1 MQDFPPMPEPCIIL
15 THGLLDSR
23 QAKTC
28 HGILRGSQRFRAVA
42 VIDYR
47 FAGRDAGEVMGGRAI
62 GVGVWASV
70 ADYFSSSPKERPL
83 YCLVGVALAGG
94 RLPDAFREQLL
105 EALNHGLSLVNGL
118 HTFLS
123 DDPVFAARA
132 AVRGLQLI
140 DVRKPRLRHA
150 LRFWTG
156 DIYTVKAPIIAVL
169 GLDCA
174 IGKRT
179 TARWL
184 LDACQ
189 KAGVYAEMIYTGQ
202 TGWMQGVRYGFIFD
216 STLNDFISG
225 ELEGA
230 IMACAN
236 DCKPDLIVIEGQS
249 GLRNPSG
256 PAGSEIILS
265 GNARGII
272 LQYAPTRSYYEG
284 TRIPLPSIESEIA
297 LIRMYGAEVLAVTI
311 SEEGLD
317 DEQAQA
323 VQAALAQRTGLP
335 VFRPLAANTQKDS
348 AAVAVVLRRWMEQQ
362 FLQ

>member
-1 MQDFPPMPEPCIIL
+1 MYDFPDEPAPCIIL

-47 FAGRDAGEVMGGRAI
+47 FAGKDAGVVMDGRPI
-62 GVGVWASV
+62 GVPVWASV
-70 ADYFSSSPKERPL
+70 AHFFKSNPKERPL
-83 YCLVGVALAGG
+83 YCLVGVALPGG
-94 RLPDAFREQLL
+94 LLPDTFREQLL
-105 EALNHGLSLVNGL
+105 SALDYRLSLVNGL

-132 AVRGLQLI
+132 TVRGLQLI
-140 DVRKPRLRHA
+140 DVRKPKPRHT

-156 DIYTVKAPIIAVL
+156 DIFTVKVPVIAVL

-184 LDACQ
+184 LDVCRSANIF
-189 KAGVYAEMIYTGQ
+189 AEMIYTGQ

-230 IMACAN
+230 IVACAQHF
-236 DCKPDLIVIEGQS
+236 KPDLIVVEGQS

-265 GNARGII
+265 GNARGIV
-272 LQYAPTRSYYEG
+272 LQYAPSRINYEG
-284 TRIPLPSIESEIA
+284 SQIPIPPVESEIA
-297 LIRMYGAEVLAVTI
+297 LIRMYGAEVLAITL

-317 DEQAQA
+317 EEQAQA
-323 VQAALAQRTGLP
+323 AQAALTKRTGLP
-335 VFRPLAANTQKDS
+335 VFRPLALNPEKDVAGM
-348 AAVAVVLRRWMEQQ
+348 AAVMKRWIEQHRQ
-362 FLQ
+362 

>member
-1 MQDFPPMPEPCIIL
+1 MQDFPPVPEPCIIL
-15 THGLLDSR
+15 TNGLLDSR

-47 FAGRDAGEVMGGRAI
+47 FAGKDAGEVMDGRAI
-62 GVGVWASV
+62 DVAVWASV
-70 ADYFSSSPKERPL
+70 ADFFRSAPEERPL

-105 EALNHGLSLVNGL
+105 SALDHGLSLVNGL

-140 DVRKPRLRHA
+140 DVRKPKPRHT

-156 DIYTVKAPIIAVL
+156 DIFAVREPIIAVL

-184 LDACQ
+184 LDACK
-189 KAGVYAEMIYTGQ
+189 KAGIYAEMIYTGQ
-202 TGWMQGVRYGFIFD
+202 TGWMQGIRHGFIFD

-225 ELEGA
+225 EIEGA
-230 IMACAN
+230 IISCSQ
-236 DCKPDLIVIEGQS
+236 DCKPDLIVVEGQS

-272 LQYAPTRSYYEG
+272 LQYAPARTYYEG
-284 TRIPLPSIESEIA
+284 SRITIPSIESEIA
-297 LIRMYGAEVLAVTI
+297 LIRMYGAEVVAITL
-311 SEEGLD
+311 SEEGMD
-317 DEQAQA
+317 DEHAQSA
-323 VQAALAQRTGLP
+323 QVELSQRTGLP
-335 VFRPLAANTQKDS
+335 VFRPLAANPQRDM
-348 AAVAVVLRRWMEQQ
+348 AAVAALLKRWIAAQQ
-362 FLQ
+362 QR

>member
-1 MQDFPPMPEPCIIL
+1 MQDFPSTPEPCIIL
-15 THGLLDSR
+15 TNGLLDSR

-42 VIDYR
+42 VIDFR
-47 FAGRDAGEVMGGRAI
+47 FAGKDAGEVMDGRPI
-62 GVGVWASV
+62 GVPVWASV
-70 ADYFSSSPKERPL
+70 ADFFRSSSQERPL

-105 EALNHGLSLVNGL
+105 EALDHGLSLVNGL

-132 AVRGLQLI
+132 AVRGLRLI
-140 DVRKPRLRHA
+140 DVRKPKPRHT

-156 DIYTVKAPIIAVL
+156 DIFAVKIPIIAVL

-184 LDACQ
+184 LDACH
-189 KAGVYAEMIYTGQ
+189 KSGIYAEMIYTGQ

-230 IMACAN
+230 IISCAQN
-236 DCKPDLIVIEGQS
+236 CKPNLIVIEGQS
-249 GLRNPSG
+249 SLRNPSG
-256 PAGSEIILS
+256 PAGSEMILS

-272 LQYAPTRSYYEG
+272 LQYAPARSYYEG
-284 TRIPLPSIESEIA
+284 TQIFIPSVESEIA
-297 LIRMYGAEVLAVTI
+297 LIRMYGAEVLALTL

-323 VQAALAQRTGLP
+323 AQAELSERTGLP
-335 VFRPLAANTQKDS
+335 VFRPLAANPQRDMAAM
-348 AAVAVVLRRWMEQQ
+348 AAVMKRWIVQQ
-362 FLQ
+362 QR

>member
-1 MQDFPPMPEPCIIL
+1 MLDFPPVPEPCIIL
-15 THGLLDSR
+15 TNGLLDGR

-47 FAGRDAGEVMGGRAI
+47 FAGKDAGEVMDGRAI
-62 GVGVWASV
+62 DVAVWASV
-70 ADYFSSSPKERPL
+70 ADFFRSAPKERPL

-105 EALNHGLSLVNGL
+105 SALDHGLSLVNGL

-140 DVRKPRLRHA
+140 DVRKPKPRHA

-156 DIYTVKAPIIAVL
+156 DIFAVREPIIAVL

-184 LDACQ
+184 LDACK
-189 KAGVYAEMIYTGQ
+189 KAGIYAEMIYTGQ
-202 TGWMQGVRYGFIFD
+202 TGWMQGIRHGFIFD

-225 ELEGA
+225 EIEGA
-230 IMACAN
+230 IISCSQN
-236 DCKPDLIVIEGQS
+236 CKPDLIVVEGQS

-272 LQYAPTRSYYEG
+272 LQYAPARTYYEG
-284 TRIPLPSIESEIA
+284 SRITIPSIESEIA
-297 LIRMYGAEVLAVTI
+297 LIRMYGAEVVAITL
-311 SEEGLD
+311 SEEGMD
-317 DEQAQA
+317 DEHAESAQ
-323 VQAALAQRTGLP
+323 VELAQRTGLP
-335 VFRPLAANTQKDS
+335 VFRPLAANPQRDM
-348 AAVAVVLRRWMEQQ
+348 AAAAALLKRWIAAQQ
-362 FLQ
+362 QR